1 MGLNEDKH
9 VMTIKLSFYCSSSSC
24 VYVDMGGE
32 GWGSA
37 STLAQLKTHRSV
49 QNNKLQPGAKQRH
62 AELGHPRA
70 PPTHDRL
77 MDVSRDGSS
86 DLSRNHFDKQQN
98 NRRSRDSRSCPG
110 GAAVRAL

>member
-86 DLSRNHFDKQQN
+86 DLSRNHFD
-98 NRRSRDSRSCPG
+98 
-110 GAAVRAL
+110 